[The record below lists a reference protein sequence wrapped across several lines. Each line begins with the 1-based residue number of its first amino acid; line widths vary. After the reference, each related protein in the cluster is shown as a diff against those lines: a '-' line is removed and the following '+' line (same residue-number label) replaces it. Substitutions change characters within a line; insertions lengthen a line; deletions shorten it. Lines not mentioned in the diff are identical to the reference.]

1 MKTKKPYPQTDEDR
15 LFKDPVLKDN
25 PFRVPEDYFDKFAEK
40 LDIQKDSVK
49 NVQFVPA
56 FRQKVKRFA
65 VAAVMLGLVSLGV
78 LLIFT
83 LSRPVPEQYS
93 DKLSRN
99 QEPVKKKTATH
110 TADTSGKAVQNTPVR
125 KSNTPEVKTPALT
138 GIVSDNSIEALVN
151 EGITDDDIIEYLL
164 DEGFDVIDLSYQP

>member
-1 MKTKKPYPQTDEDR
+1 MKTKKTYTQADENR
-15 LFKDPVLKDN
+15 PLKDPVLKEN
-25 PFRVPEDYFDKFAEK
+25 PFNVPDDYFEKFAEK
-40 LDIQKDSVK
+40 LDVQKDSVK

-83 LSRPVPEQYS
+83 MNRPVPEQYS
-93 DKLSRN
+93 DQLSRN
-99 QEPVKKKTATH
+99 QEPIKKKIVTNK
-110 TADTSGKAVQNTPVR
+110 ADTSGKAIQNPSVP
-125 KSNTPEVKTPALT
+125 KSVNPEVKTPALT

>member
-1 MKTKKPYPQTDEDR
+1 
-15 LFKDPVLKDN
+15 
-25 PFRVPEDYFDKFAEK
+25 
-40 LDIQKDSVK
+40 
-49 NVQFVPA
+49 
-56 FRQKVKRFA
+56 
-65 VAAVMLGLVSLGV
+65 MLGLVSLGV